1 MAKDGEDIVGATGS
15 SQDIIKKVR
24 KTIGIS
30 DEDWEDMDL
39 KAASTIQ
46 LYVTDEVICNVTD
59 EKTATGL
66 WSRLEILYMT
76 KSIFNKLYLKKQ
88 LYGLCMTKGSAVLE
102 HLKFFN
108 KVTNELLTVNLKIDE
123 EDKTLILL
131 SLLSEPYDH
140 IVTTILYGKETLIL
154 KDVTSTLLSNEI
166 KKIKSS

>member
-1 MAKDGEDIVGATGS
+1 MTKVGEDIVGATGS

-66 WSRLEILYMT
+66 WSRLETLYMME
-76 KSIFNKLYLKKQ
+76 SLSNKLYFKKQ
-88 LYGLCMTKGSAVLE
+88 LYELRMKEETAVLE
-102 HLKFFN
+102 HVNFFN
-108 KVTNELLTVNLKIDE
+108 KVISELLAVDVKIDE
-123 EDKTLILL
+123 ENKALIPVSYTHLTL
-131 SLLSEPYDH
+131 P
-140 IVTTILYGKETLIL
+140 TIYS
-154 KDVTSTLLSNEI
+154 V
-166 KKIKSS
+166 